1 MGTILFCVLSAY
13 CDIFSLF
20 MQISPENCLI
30 YLKID
35 KYKKNNK
42 YKKQFRVVKHDDLGC
57 NWKFID
63 NQNLICAIVL
73 SLEIN

>member
-1 MGTILFCVLSAY
+1 MGTILFCVLNAY
-13 CDIFSLF
+13 CDIFFLVYANKSRKLPNLF
-20 MQISPENCLI
+20 
-30 YLKID
+30 
-35 KYKKNNK
+35 KKRQVQKKNK
-42 YKKQFRVVKHDDLGC
+42 YKKQFRVIKHDDLGF

>member
-1 MGTILFCVLSAY
+1 
-13 CDIFSLF
+13 

-30 YLKID
+30 YW
-35 KYKKNNK
+35 KKDK

>member
-1 MGTILFCVLSAY
+1 MGTILFCVLNAY

-30 YLKID
+30 YF
-35 KYKKNNK
+35 KKDK
-42 YKKQFRVVKHDDLGC
+42 YKKQFRVVKHDYLGG

>member
-1 MGTILFCVLSAY
+1 MGTILFCVLNAY

-30 YLKID
+30 YFTKD
-35 KYKKNNK
+35 K
-42 YKKQFRVVKHDDLGC
+42 YKKQFRVVKHDYLGG

>member
-1 MGTILFCVLSAY
+1 MGTILFCVLNAY
-13 CDIFSLF
+13 CGIFSLF

-30 YLKID
+30 YLKKD

>member
-1 MGTILFCVLSAY
+1 METILFCVLNAY
-13 CDIFSLF
+13 CDIFSSF

-30 YLKID
+30 YLKKD

-42 YKKQFRVVKHDDLGC
+42 YKRQFRVVKHADLGF

>member
-1 MGTILFCVLSAY
+1 MGTILFCVLNAH

-30 YLKID
+30 YLKKD
-35 KYKKNNK
+35 K

-63 NQNLICAIVL
+63 NQNLICAIVV

>member
-1 MGTILFCVLSAY
+1 MGTILFCVLNAY

-20 MQISPENCLI
+20 MQISPKNCLI
-30 YLKID
+30 YS
-35 KYKKNNK
+35 KKDK
-42 YKKQFRVVKHDDLGC
+42 YKKQFRVIKHDDLGC

>member
-1 MGTILFCVLSAY
+1 
-13 CDIFSLF
+13 

-30 YLKID
+30 YLKKD

-42 YKKQFRVVKHDDLGC
+42 YKRQFRVVYKHADLGF

>member
-1 MGTILFCVLSAY
+1 MGTILFCVLKAY

-30 YLKID
+30 YLKKD

-42 YKKQFRVVKHDDLGC
+42 YKRQFRVVKRDDLGC
-57 NWKFID
+57 N
-63 NQNLICAIVL
+63 
-73 SLEIN
+73 